1 MDVFQ
6 SLGQMVFVLL
16 LYVSCHYTETL
27 QLITN
32 KLLTGCDT

>member
-1 MDVFQ
+1 MNVFQ
-6 SLGQMVFVLL
+6 SLEQIVFVLL

-32 KLLTGCDT
+32 KLLTSYDT